1 MNNYFFLTKEEQ
13 LQVLQAAETQT
24 GIPSQV
30 IEKDLWVTTILQI
43 IFSLPFADKLIF
55 KGGTSLSKV
64 WKLINRF
71 SEDIDLSVDR
81 SLFGLEGDLTK
92 KQIKKLRKESSTFI
106 KETFYKELSETIYK
120 FGIGHLCTI
129 DCEPDGKSDSTY
141 PEPRKIWIKYDSACK
156 EELNYLKPVVLLE
169 IGARSLLEPYENNV
183 ITSIVEE
190 LFPKIKT
197 TLVNNHIPTAI
208 AKKTFIEKIFLLH
221 ELFSIEGSGNKA
233 NRKSRHLYD
242 IYMMKDKD
250 FAIEALDDDELWE
263 NIRHHREI
271 FTSVK
276 GVDYSPGIR
285 KRITIIPR
293 EDIKSAWEKDFSEM
307 LESMI
312 YGNNKPNFNE
322 ITKQLKKLQD
332 KLRK

>member
-1 MNNYFFLTKEEQ
+1 M
-13 LQVLQAAETQT
+13 
-24 GIPSQV
+24 
-30 IEKDLWVTTILQI
+30 
-43 IFSLPFADKLIF
+43 
-55 KGGTSLSKV
+55 
-64 WKLINRF
+64 
-71 SEDIDLSVDR
+71 
-81 SLFGLEGDLTK
+81 
-92 KQIKKLRKESSTFI
+92 
-106 KETFYKELSETIYK
+106 
-120 FGIGHLCTI
+120 
-129 DCEPDGKSDSTY
+129 
-141 PEPRKIWIKYDSACK
+141 
-156 EELNYLKPVVLLE
+156 
-169 IGARSLLEPYENNV
+169 
-183 ITSIVEE
+183 
-190 LFPKIKT
+190 
-197 TLVNNHIPTAI
+197 
-208 AKKTFIEKIFLLH
+208 H

-293 EDIKSAWEKDFSEM
+293 EDIKHTWEKDFSEM
-307 LESMI
+307 LENMI